1 MCRMKAAFT
10 ANIVVPGLSASL
22 RTNPALTIYAD
33 FYPGIHNKIHNK
45 KPSDNT
51 IEKSN
56 NG

>member
-1 MCRMKAAFT
+1 MKAAFT

-45 KPSDNT
+45 KT
-51 IEKSN
+51 E
-56 NG
+56 